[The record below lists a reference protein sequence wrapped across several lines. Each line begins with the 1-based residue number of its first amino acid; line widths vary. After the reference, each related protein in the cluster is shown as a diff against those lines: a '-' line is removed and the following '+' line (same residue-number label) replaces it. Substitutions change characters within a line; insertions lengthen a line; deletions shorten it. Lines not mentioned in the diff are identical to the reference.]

1 MAALRGT
8 YEGKV
13 DAKGRVSIPSK
24 CRKLLPESLVV
35 AKAPNKEL
43 PALVVYS
50 EDGFNQ
56 WFEKLL
62 ASKGGERANDEQ
74 QNELLDEYY
83 QLSVET
89 AFDDLGRI
97 NIPLFL
103 RDYAGIKNNV
113 VITGAR
119 DHLIIRTPEIL
130 AKYHESFARNS
141 VYDKPASGQNAQN
154 E

>member
-1 MAALRGT
+1 VAGLRGT
-8 YEGKV
+8 YEGRV

-35 AKAPNKEL
+35 AKSPNKEL

-50 EDGFNQ
+50 EDGYDQ

-62 ASKGGERANDEQ
+62 ESKGGERANDEQ
-74 QNELLDEYY
+74 QDLLLDEYY

-89 AFDDLGRI
+89 VPDDLGRI
-97 NIPLFL
+97 NIPAFL
-103 RDYAGIKNNV
+103 REYAGIRSNV

-119 DHLIIRTPEIL
+119 DHLIIRTPEML
-130 AKYHESFARNS
+130 ERYHESFANNA
-141 VYDKPASGQNAQN
+141 VYDKPASAHNTPS